1 MDIVVGQTLEDK
13 LESKLEKVTPVWEI
27 KIEMKIINIMK
38 H

>member
-1 MDIVVGQTLEDK
+1 MDIVVGQTLDK